1 MPRLD
6 QRYAAAAALCCAAIA
21 ARLIVGAHII
31 DDAYITMRYS
41 RNLSASGAM
50 SYNPPDAVLGTS
62 TPLWT
67 WILAAGDAAGLAPER
82 AAVAI
87 ATLAD
92 VGSIALILS
101 SPAAGTFAALV
112 SAATI
117 AAWPAYVMYAVSG
130 METSLYVLTV
140 VGFVSAMSRR
150 RVPAA
155 AGWASLAAL
164 CRPDGALLVVL
175 GSAWSFA
182 AYSRPAGLRFLSL
195 AAVFCAPWAAFS
207 FARFGSIVPASVSA
221 KAAAADPWV
230 LSLQNLQTYF
240 LHGTY
245 GGLTL
250 LAAAGLVVL
259 TRNAVRDSF
268 FLLWSVWAV
277 TYVAAMT
284 AANGFT
290 HFPWYFVPLLP
301 IYTGLA
307 AIAVERVVAS
317 VWTTADARWRH
328 VDAAGRHWDTGLAR
342 SIAGVALTA
351 ALLTR
356 MPALRG
362 YVEDA
367 AAGREKLYASIAA
380 ELASVDARCT
390 VAATEIGAIGYH
402 YPGRVLDLVGLVSP
416 EVVGR
421 PVGDVLA
428 ESRAR
433 WVVTYDTHF
442 DRAVATS
449 DRFSSVFARRSTV
462 RVGDRRSLE
471 VYERRDP
478 QDCGAR

>member
-1 MPRLD
+1 MRRLD
-6 QRYAAAAALCCAAIA
+6 QRHAAIAVLCGAAIA

-67 WILAAGDAAGLAPER
+67 WILAAGDAAGIAPER
-82 AAVAI
+82 GAVAI

-92 VGSIALILS
+92 MTSIALILS

-150 RVPAA
+150 RILPA

-182 AYSRPAGLRFLSL
+182 AYSRAAGLRFFSL
-195 AAVFCAPWAAFS
+195 AAAFCAPWAAFA
-207 FARFGSIVPASVSA
+207 FVRFGSIVPTSVSA
-221 KAAAADPWV
+221 KAAAADPWL
-230 LSLQNLQTYF
+230 LSVQNLQAYF
-240 LHGTY
+240 LQGPY
-245 GGLTL
+245 AALTI
-250 LAAAGLVVL
+250 LAFAGFVVL
-259 TRNAVRDSF
+259 MRTAARDSF
-268 FLLWSVWAV
+268 FFLWSVWAV
-277 TYVAAMT
+277 AYVVAMT

-301 IYTGLA
+301 IYTGSA
-307 AIAVERVVAS
+307 AIAIERAS
-317 VWTTADARWRH
+317 SWLRSAVDRHGRH
-328 VDAAGRHWDTGLAR
+328 VNAGARHWDTALAR
-342 SIAGVALTA
+342 GVAGIVLTA

-356 MPALRG
+356 MTALKG
-362 YVEDA
+362 YVEETA
-367 AAGREKLYASIAA
+367 VGREKLYASVAT

-416 EVVGR
+416 EVIGR
-421 PVGDVLA
+421 PVGEVLE

-433 WVVTYDTHF
+433 WLVTYDTHF

-449 DRFSSVFARRSTV
+449 DRFSRLFARRSTV
-462 RVGDRRSLE
+462 RVGDSRSLE
-471 VYERRDP
+471 VYERRNP

>member
-6 QRYAAAAALCCAAIA
+6 QRHAAIVALSAAAIA

-67 WILAAGDAAGLAPER
+67 WILAAGDAAGIAPER

-101 SPAAGTFAALV
+101 SPAAGTLAAVV

-155 AGWASLAAL
+155 AGWAALAAL

-175 GSAWSFA
+175 GCAWSFA
-182 AYSRPAGLRFLSL
+182 AVSRVAALRFVTL
-195 AAVFCAPWAAFS
+195 AALFCAPWAAFAY
-207 FARFGSIVPASVSA
+207 ARFGSIVPSSVSA
-221 KAAAADPWV
+221 KAAAADPWL
-230 LSLQNLQTYF
+230 LSVQNLQAYF

-245 GGLTL
+245 AALTL
-250 LAAAGLVVL
+250 LAVAGFAVL
-259 TRNAVRDSF
+259 TRNAARDSF
-268 FLLWSVWAV
+268 FFLWSVWALA
-277 TYVAAMT
+277 YVAAMT

-301 IYTGLA
+301 IYTACA
-307 AIAVERVVAS
+307 AVAVERGVSWLRAALDRRWRV
-317 VWTTADARWRH
+317 ADARAR
-328 VDAAGRHWDTGLAR
+328 RWDSALAR
-342 SIAGVALTA
+342 SVAGAAITA

-356 MPALRG
+356 MPALRA
-362 YVEDA
+362 YVEET
-367 AAGREKLYASIAA
+367 AAGREKLYASIAS

-421 PVGDVLA
+421 PVSDVLA

-433 WVVTYDTHF
+433 WLVTYDTHF
-442 DRAVATS
+442 DRAVASS
-449 DRFSSVFARRSTV
+449 DRFSSLFARRSTV
-462 RVGDRRSLE
+462 RVGESRALE
-471 VYERRDP
+471 VYERRNP
-478 QDCGAR
+478 HDCGVR